1 MVHQRYAY
9 QVVDVKAGVFGLKPQ
24 KLQEELNRLG
34 AAGWELVSAT
44 QANPFHGVRLYL
56 KRVL

>member
-1 MVHQRYAY
+1 MVHERYAY
-9 QVVDVKAGVFGLKPQ
+9 QVVDVKGGVWGLKPQ

-34 AAGWELVSAT
+34 AAGWELVST
-44 QANPFHGVRLYL
+44 MQTHGLAVRLFL